1 MSRKTIKS
9 FTRSQAYQSG
19 KKALVEAV
27 AGGAAFGI
35 AIGLAFRGVHPAE
48 LEPATL

>member
-9 FTRSQAYQSG
+9 FTSFQAYQSG
-19 KKALVEAV
+19 KKALVETI

-35 AIGLAFRGVHPAE
+35 AIGLALIGVHPAG